1 MQGALAE
8 GVLPLVLRTLYV
20 GRKTGLLHVT
30 RGEERGSVCFT
41 HGNIVTATATSRNA
55 TWARRWSATAC

>member
-1 MQGALAE
+1 MQGALDQ

-20 GRKTGLLHVT
+20 GRQTGLLHVT

-41 HGNIVTATATSRNA
+41 QGSIVYGETNIKE
-55 TWARRWSATAC
+55 